1 MSHSRGP
8 QSSPLAR
15 ESHVLLEEHWAQPH
29 HHWLLA
35 ERSTNWKKTAL
46 KYPLLNPTPHPGPWV
61 CSHHGNFWKHQSY
74 FPGGGEG
81 WKQGIVMKS
90 CLPLP
95 SQLCWF
101 MSFHTDISW
110 GDQLGE
116 GGISSPCRQEL
127 GQGEGGVAEAGF
139 RGKAVS
145 GERVA
150 LIQNDPFKGPR
161 EAALGSQG
169 LSRPRHT
176 PCV

>member
-81 WKQGIVMKS
+81 WKQGIKIFFLLNITAINSPVMMGKS
-90 CLPLP
+90 YILGLLTYC
-95 SQLCWF
+95 
-101 MSFHTDISW
+101 IS
-110 GDQLGE
+110 
-116 GGISSPCRQEL
+116 
-127 GQGEGGVAEAGF
+127 
-139 RGKAVS
+139 
-145 GERVA
+145 A
-150 LIQNDPFKGPR
+150 LLSNLLW
-161 EAALGSQG
+161 EQG
-169 LSRPRHT
+169 LHIRGIQEG
-176 PCV
+176 